1 MRKNSIITTVLIALL
16 AVLMFVG
23 CEQSAPFKYV
33 VSASVTSED
42 FLVGQ
47 AFDPNKITV
56 TVNYS
61 DGKSSTLTG
70 VGTAANLKD
79 GKVAINS
86 TVTVSAG
93 LDVQGDEYEKT
104 VALPVYEATGIEVTA
119 PEAVTVANDSVTSL
133 DANLFTVVASY
144 AKGTVT
150 LLPNVDYTVSID
162 ASSIGAGE
170 TKTIAAEVDVTGI
183 FGTNPTAQI
192 AVTNAAEGT
201 PVTPLDDYV
210 WNDELAY
217 SITDSYAFN
226 REAFDADNFQL
237 YRVYRKTSGAS
248 LNDGYYLM
256 PVDATFYLADA
267 TKEEA
272 YAASGTSEEVK
283 VSYKYVPEGVS
294 TGAQTELTAVAFSV
308 DPSKYTA
315 DVEGRLV
322 PNKGATGAY
331 SNSSKITMNLSPD
344 YVTAVEVELAEGVTG
359 LYVGDEV
366 EADNLVVTATYASG
380 YVADG
385 EDGNKLAST
394 GYTVAPAAALKLGDK
409 VTVTVTGD
417 YGTNASKYGKSATF
431 DTGIAVQDKIVSFKA
446 TLKESIEHVYTG
458 QIMDADDFVYS
469 DFVMASG
476 EKSTTAPAGAEF
488 SIQANKT
495 YASTTGN
502 QNFFLWVTYNGTTA
516 SSQAA
521 VNVEADELTGVAFA
535 KEPEYVLV
543 STSYA
548 SAGYEFK
555 YTWASGNT
563 YEDEKGATQPSVT
576 PAFEPTTAQAEAG
589 SEKITISFTCNGE
602 KFGQTLST
610 TANVVAE
617 APAEG

>member
-70 VGTAANLKD
+70 VGTATNLKD
-79 GKVAINS
+79 GKVDINS

-104 VALPVYEATGIEVTA
+104 IALPVYEATGIEVTA
-119 PEAVTVANDSVTSL
+119 PEAVTVANDDVTSL

-150 LLPNVDYTVSID
+150 LLPNVDYTVTID

-170 TKTIAAEVDVTGI
+170 TKTIAATVDVTGI
-183 FGTNPTAQI
+183 FGSNPTAQI

-210 WNDELAY
+210 WNNELAY

-226 REAFDADNFQL
+226 REAFNADNFQL
-237 YRVYRKTSGAS
+237 YRVYRSEAGAQ
-248 LNDGYYLM
+248 LAAGYYLM
-256 PVDATFYLADA
+256 PVDATFYLTDA

-272 YAASGTSEEVK
+272 YAATGASAEVK

-294 TGAQTELTAVAFSV
+294 TGAQTELTTVAFSV

-315 DVEGRLV
+315 DAEGRLV
-322 PNKGATGAY
+322 PNKGVTGAY
-331 SNSSKITMNLSPD
+331 SNSSTITMNLSPD

-359 LYVGDEV
+359 LYVGDTV
-366 EADNLVVTATYASG
+366 TADKLVVTATYASG

-385 EDGNKLAST
+385 EDGNKLDSNS
-394 GYTVAPAAALKLGDK
+394 GYTVAPSEALKLGDK
-409 VTVTVTGD
+409 VTVTVSGD

-431 DTGIAVQDKIVSFKA
+431 DTGIAVQDYIVSFSLALADEEKVF
-446 TLKESIEHVYTG
+446 LTG
-458 QIMDADDFVYS
+458 EAVETSDFVFSDFVYK
-469 DFVMASG
+469 SG
-476 EKSTTAPAGAEF
+476 AKSATLPAGAVINVKRGLFTTTETGTQNAF
-488 SIQANKT
+488 FTVTINGKESDQMLLAVTVDADYPTAVAIKEVPEI
-495 YASTTGN
+495 TTG
-502 QNFFLWVTYNGTTA
+502 
-516 SSQAA
+516 
-521 VNVEADELTGVAFA
+521 
-535 KEPEYVLV
+535 
-543 STSYA
+543 TSYA
-548 SAGYEFK
+548 NAGITFNV
-555 YTWASGNT
+555 TWASGNT
-563 YEDEKGATQPSVT
+563 YEDGGAPSISYT
-576 PAFEPTTAQAEAG
+576 YNPTTAGAAGTAETV
-589 SEKITISFTCNGE
+589 SITWTCGE
-602 KFGQTLST
+602 YNNNDNPITRSIT
-610 TANVVAE
+610 PVE
-617 APAEG
+617 A

>member
-47 AFDPNKITV
+47 TFDPNKITV

-70 VGTAANLKD
+70 VGTASGLVS

-93 LDVQGDEYEKT
+93 LDIQGDEYEKT

-119 PEAVTVANDSVTSL
+119 PEAVTVANDDVTSL

-150 LLPNVDYTVSID
+150 LLPNVDYSVTID

-170 TKTIAAEVDVTGI
+170 TKTIAATVDVTGI

-210 WNDELAY
+210 WNNELAY
-217 SITDSYAFN
+217 SIKDRYAFN

-237 YRVYRKTSGAS
+237 YRVYRKSAGAS

-256 PVDATFYLADA
+256 PVDATFYLTDA
-267 TKEEA
+267 TKEEP
-272 YAASGTSEEVK
+272 YAASGTSAEVK

-315 DVEGRLV
+315 DEEGRLV

-331 SNSSKITMNLSPD
+331 SNSNKITMNLSPD
-344 YVTAVEVELAEGVTG
+344 YVTDLDISLTEGNA
-359 LYVGDEV
+359 LYVGDTATG
-366 EADNLVVTATYASG
+366 ADFTVTATYASG
-380 YVADG
+380 YVD
-385 EDGNKLAST
+385 
-394 GYTVAPAAALKLGDK
+394 
-409 VTVTVTGD
+409 
-417 YGTNASKYGKSATF
+417 ASKNVLNPEGEYSVNAPDPLALDSAIKITYTGSLAANSATYGVSNVYTADVDVLDYIVSFSLALADEEKEFFTGEKIEASDFVFSDFVYKSGAKSAT
-431 DTGIAVQDKIVSFKA
+431 
-446 TLKESIEHVYTG
+446 L
-458 QIMDADDFVYS
+458 
-469 DFVMASG
+469 
-476 EKSTTAPAGAEF
+476 PAGATINVKRGLFNLSETGTQNAF
-488 SIQANKT
+488 FTVTINNKE
-495 YASTTGN
+495 SDQMN
-502 QNFFLWVTYNGTTA
+502 L
-516 SSQAA
+516 A
-521 VNVEADELTGVAFA
+521 VSVKADELTGVAFA
-535 KEPEYVLV
+535 KEPDYVLV
-543 STSYA
+543 NTSFA

-555 YTWASGNT
+555 YTWASGAE
-563 YEDEKGATQPSVT
+563 YEEDSQHPTVSVT
-576 PAFEPTTAQAEAG
+576 YAPATAQGTAG
-589 SEKITISFTCNGE
+589 SQGVSIKFSCGEYEQTI
-602 KFGQTLST
+602 ST
-610 TANVVAE
+610 TANVVTE
-617 APAEG
+617 APSEG